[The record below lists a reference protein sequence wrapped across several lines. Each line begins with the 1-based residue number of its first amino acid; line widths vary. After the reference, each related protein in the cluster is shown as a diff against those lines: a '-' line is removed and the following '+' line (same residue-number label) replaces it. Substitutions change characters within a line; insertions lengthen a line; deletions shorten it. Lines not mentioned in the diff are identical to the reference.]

1 MVPQSADQQPQD
13 PSGQTVIPAEM
24 RAAFAKL
31 RSRIRAYVT
40 IDGIATAVIWVAA
53 TFWIAFALDYLP
65 ILVGATELPQAVR
78 AFMLVAI
85 LVVLAVILYRQVLRR
100 VLVRLADRSMAILL
114 ERRYRGFRDS
124 LVTTVELANRRPTE
138 ADYNPQL
145 LKFTSGEALRE
156 LTEVRLGNLFN
167 LRPLVIRLLLAVLLV
182 GSLIGLAA
190 VKRDTFTLAAR
201 RLWLIDPRPWPRS
214 ARIEVVGIEVQRP
227 AGAASALTSSPLLS
241 FQAGPVKVARGA
253 SFNLRVLADANA
265 AVVPESCT
273 IFYRSSDGDRGRVP
287 MKRIGRE
294 RSEQMDGAARRVQWY
309 AFDGKPFKGI
319 LSSVEFDVV
328 GYDHRVGSY
337 AVQVVDSPTVTETKL
352 DCVFPEYLV
361 DEKTASW
368 LPRTIDYLPSGTQL
382 PRGTQF
388 TLKVKTNKPL
398 QRVVIHNP
406 DKDETV
412 TLDVSGTG
420 AAAQEFS
427 HTVAAIDGN
436 TTFEISLLDQDQV
449 FSERPHRVVIAAV
462 PDEAPKV
469 DVRLAGIGTA
479 VTPDVLVPTRGKVED
494 DYGIAKTWLELQVN
508 DRQSQN
514 REFLLGPGGKVDTE
528 VDFRELRSE
537 PMGWELKPQ
546 DKLRIRVSAQDR
558 FKLGEAG
565 PNVGGGELYELE
577 VVTSEELL
585 RLLEAREL
593 GLRRRFE
600 QIIEEVTELRDS
612 LLRVKT
618 ELVRAD
624 STDKAKDEKK
634 DSPAAKDQDKNK
646 DQATAAGQ
654 NEDQAPAEGKP
665 AADKP
670 ADGKPA
676 DGASDEGELGQQ
688 TAAERAQTLRLLRV
702 QRASQQS
709 MKSAGEVLGVA
720 VSFEDIRE
728 ELVNNRVDTE
738 DRKNRLK
745 EQISDPLKKV
755 VQGDFPELDRKL
767 AELEKALLDSNL
779 AFPAAD
785 QSAQQADL
793 VLNELNTVLQNM
805 LDLETFNELLDIVR
819 SLIKEQNEV
828 IDRTKL
834 QKKKQLLDLTQ

>member
-1 MVPQSADQQPQD
+1 MASEPANQPNADRSAAPE
-13 PSGQTVIPAEM
+13 IPAEI

-40 IDGIATAVIWVAA
+40 VDGLASAVIWVGA
-53 TFWIAFALDYLP
+53 TFWLAFALDYLP
-65 ILVGATELPQAVR
+65 ILVGATELPQGIR
-78 AFMLVAI
+78 AFILIAI
-85 LVVLAVILYRQVLRR
+85 LVVLAIILYRQVIRR
-100 VLVRLADRSMAILL
+100 VLVKLADRSMAILL

-124 LVTTVELANRRPTE
+124 LVTTVELADRRAKQ
-138 ADYNPQL
+138 ADFNPQL
-145 LKFTSGEALRE
+145 LTHTSGEALRE
-156 LTEVRLGNLFN
+156 LSDVRLGNLFN
-167 LRPLVIRLLLAVLLV
+167 LRPLVLRILAAVLLV
-182 GSLIGLAA
+182 ASVIGLAA

-201 RLWLIDPRPWPRS
+201 RLWLIDPQPWPRS

-227 AGAASALTSSPLLS
+227 AGAASTLTSSPLMS
-241 FQAGPVKVARGA
+241 FAAGPVKVARGA
-253 SFNLRVLADANA
+253 SFNLRVRADANA
-265 AVVPESCT
+265 SVVPEVCT
-273 IFYRSSDGDRGRVP
+273 IHYRSTDGDRGRVP

-294 RSEQMDGAARRVQWY
+294 RNEEIDGKKSRVQWY

-319 LSSVEFDVV
+319 LNTVEFDVV

-337 AVQVVDSPTVTETKL
+337 AVQVVDSPTVIETKL

-388 TLKVKTNKPL
+388 TLKVKANKPL

-412 TLDVSGTG
+412 TLDVGG
-420 AAAQEFS
+420 KGEAAQEFT
-427 HTVAAIDGN
+427 HAVAAIDGN

-469 DVRLAGIGTA
+469 DVRLVGIGTA
-479 VTPDVLVPTRGKVED
+479 VTPDVLVPTRGKIED
-494 DYGIAKTWLELQVN
+494 DYGVAKTWLELQVN

-514 REFLLGPGGKVDTE
+514 REFLLAAGGKVETE

-537 PMGWELKPQ
+537 PQGWELKPQ
-546 DKLRIRVSAQDR
+546 DKLRIRVTAQDR
-558 FKLGEAG
+558 FKLGDAG

-577 VVTSEELL
+577 VVTAEELL

-618 ELVRAD
+618 ELVRVDGAAGKD
-624 STDKAKDEKK
+624 AAGKDAAGKDAAGKDEAGKE
-634 DSPAAKDQDKNK
+634 
-646 DQATAAGQ
+646 AAGKD
-654 NEDQAPAEGKP
+654 EAEKKPAESGE
-665 AADKP
+665 
-670 ADGKPA
+670 
-676 DGASDEGELGQQ
+676 DEGELGQQ

-709 MKSAGEVLGVA
+709 LKSAGEVLGVA

-755 VQGDFPELDRKL
+755 VQGEFPELDRKL
-767 AELEKALLDSNL
+767 AELEKALSDPKA

-793 VLNELNTVLQNM
+793 VLNELNAVLQNM

-819 SLIKEQNEV
+819 TLIKEQGEV